1 MYSQFSYCLNWQE
14 SGVCDARTQL
24 EVQGYSA
31 WLQGTV
37 LFELADWTHE
47 WAKPVEFFNK
57 AL

>member
-1 MYSQFSYCLNWQE
+1 MKFFQDC
-14 SGVCDARTQL
+14 GVCDARTQL

-37 LFELADWTHE
+37 LFELADWSLE
-47 WAKPVEFFNK
+47 WDKPVEFFNK